1 MSSISNDPNVRVTE
15 PNGTLDSAS
24 QKGFLGH
31 PRPLATLFSVEM
43 WERFSFYGMQAILA
57 YYMYYSVAEGG
68 LGMDKALAVS
78 LVGAYG
84 GGVYLSTIL
93 GAWLADRVFGGE
105 RVLFYS
111 AIMIMCGHLALALL
125 PGGVG
130 LAIGLILVAVGSGG
144 LKANASVIV
153 GTLYS
158 REDPRRDAG
167 FSIFYMGVNLGAL
180 VGPLLTG
187 ALQTSL
193 GFHWGFGAAAV
204 GMALGIA
211 VYAFGRKNLP
221 ELAREVSN
229 PLPAQDRKKVT
240 LIGIAALVVIV
251 ALFAIRLV
259 TLDNLATVISYV
271 VAIAAIVYF
280 TVILR
285 SPQVNTVERN
295 RVFAFIPLFIASVAF
310 WALFQ
315 QQFTFI
321 AVYSDERLDR
331 NLFGWEM
338 PASWVQ
344 SINPIFIIIFAGIF
358 AALWT
363 KMGQRQPSTPL
374 KFALSLFI
382 IGVAYLIF
390 IPMESLEKTPLLVL
404 AGILLLCTFA
414 ELLLSPIGLSISTK
428 LAPEAFRTQMMA
440 LFYLSVSLGTTLSGV
455 LAAYY
460 QPGQEIAYFVA
471 LGAGCIILG
480 VALLVATPAIKRLMG
495 GVK

>member
-1 MSSISNDPNVRVTE
+1 
-15 PNGTLDSAS
+15 
-24 QKGFLGH
+24 
-31 PRPLATLFSVEM
+31 
-43 WERFSFYGMQAILA
+43 
-57 YYMYYSVAEGG
+57 
-68 LGMDKALAVS
+68 
-78 LVGAYG
+78 
-84 GGVYLSTIL
+84 
-93 GAWLADRVFGGE
+93 
-105 RVLFYS
+105 
-111 AIMIMCGHLALALL
+111 
-125 PGGVG
+125 
-130 LAIGLILVAVGSGG
+130 
-144 LKANASVIV
+144 
-153 GTLYS
+153 
-158 REDPRRDAG
+158 
-167 FSIFYMGVNLGAL
+167 
-180 VGPLLTG
+180 
-187 ALQTSL
+187 
-193 GFHWGFGAAAV
+193 
-204 GMALGIA
+204 
-211 VYAFGRKNLP
+211 VYALGRKNLP

-271 VAIAAIVYF
+271 VAIAAIIYF

-285 SPQVNTVERN
+285 SPQVKTVERK

-358 AALWT
+358 AAMWT

-480 VALLVATPAIKRLMG
+480 VALLVATPAIKRLMS

>member
-1 MSSISNDPNVRVTE
+1 MSSISNEPEVRVPA
-15 PNGTLDSAS
+15 PNGGDKTVS
-24 QKGFLGH
+24 QGGFFGH
-31 PRPLATLFSVEM
+31 PKGLGTLFSIEM

-57 YYMYYSVAEGG
+57 YYMYYSVTEGG
-68 LGMDKALAVS
+68 LGMDQTLAVS

-111 AIMIMCGHLALALL
+111 AIMIMLGHVSLALL
-125 PGGVG
+125 PGGAG

-158 REDPRRDAG
+158 REDTRRDAG
-167 FSIFYMGVNLGAL
+167 FSIFYMGINIGGLI
-180 VGPLLTG
+180 GPLLTG
-187 ALQTSL
+187 FLQTRL
-193 GFHWGFGAAAV
+193 GFHWGFGAAAI
-204 GMALGIA
+204 GMALGLAI
-211 VYAFGRKNLP
+211 YAKGRKNFP
-221 ELAREVSN
+221 ALAYEVAN
-229 PLPAQDRKKVT
+229 PLPAAERKKAITV
-240 LIGIAALVVIV
+240 GVVALVLI
-251 ALFAIRLV
+251 ALVFAVRLV
-259 TLDNLATVISYV
+259 SLENLASVISYV
-271 VAIAAIVYF
+271 VVIAAIVYF

-285 SPQVNTVERN
+285 SKKVTQVERK
-295 RVFAFIPLFIASVAF
+295 RVFAFIPLFVASVAF

-344 SINPIFIIIFAGIF
+344 SINPIFIILFAGVF
-358 AALWT
+358 AAMWT
-363 KMGQRQPSTPL
+363 KLGNRQPSTPL
-374 KFALSLFI
+374 KFALSLFV
-382 IGVAYLIF
+382 IGAAYLIF

-404 AGILLLCTFA
+404 VGILLLCTFA
-414 ELLLSPIGLSISTK
+414 ELLLSPIGLSVATK

-455 LAAYY
+455 LAVYY

-471 LGAGCIILG
+471 MGASCIVLGL
-480 VALLVATPAIKRLMG
+480 ALMAATPAIKRLMG

>member
-1 MSSISNDPNVRVTE
+1 
-15 PNGTLDSAS
+15 
-24 QKGFLGH
+24 
-31 PRPLATLFSVEM
+31 M

-68 LGMDKALAVS
+68 LGMDQALAVS

-105 RVLFYS
+105 RVLFYA
-111 AIMIMCGHLALALL
+111 AIMIMFGHIALALL

-130 LAIGLILVAVGSGG
+130 LAIGLVLVAIGSGG

-153 GTLYS
+153 GSLYS

-167 FSIFYMGVNLGAL
+167 FSIFYMGVNIGGL
-180 VGPLLTG
+180 VGPLITG
-187 ALQTSL
+187 FLQTSM

-211 VYAFGRKNLP
+211 VYASGRKNLP
-221 ELAREVSN
+221 AIASEVSN
-229 PLPAQDRKKVT
+229 PLPAKEYKKVA

-271 VAIAAIVYF
+271 VVIAAIIYF

-285 SPQVNTVERN
+285 SKKVNTVERK

-344 SINPIFIIIFAGIF
+344 SINPIFIIIFAGIL
-358 AALWT
+358 AAMWT

-471 LGAGCIILG
+471 MGVGCIVLG
-480 VALLVATPAIKRLMG
+480 VVLLIATPAIKRLMG

>member
-1 MSSISNDPNVRVTE
+1 MSPSSNSIDARTDAPDAAEN
-15 PNGTLDSAS
+15 SAS
-24 QKGFLGH
+24 QRGFLGH
-31 PRPLATLFSVEM
+31 PKPLATLFSVEM

-68 LGMDKALAVS
+68 LGMDQALAVS

-105 RVLFYS
+105 RVLFYA
-111 AIMIMCGHLALALL
+111 AIMIMFGHIALALL

-130 LAIGLILVAVGSGG
+130 LAIGLVLVAIGSGG

-153 GTLYS
+153 GSLYS

-167 FSIFYMGVNLGAL
+167 FSIFYMGVNIGGL
-180 VGPLLTG
+180 VGPLITG
-187 ALQTSL
+187 FLQTSM

-211 VYAFGRKNLP
+211 VYASGRKNLP
-221 ELAREVSN
+221 AIASEVSN
-229 PLPAQDRKKVT
+229 PLPAKEYKKVA
-240 LIGIAALVVIV
+240 LVGIAALVVIV
-251 ALFAIRLV
+251 ALFAGRLV

-271 VAIAAIVYF
+271 VVIAAIIYF

-285 SPQVNTVERN
+285 SKKVNTVERK

-344 SINPIFIIIFAGIF
+344 SINPVFIIIFAGIF
-358 AALWT
+358 ATMWT

-374 KFALSLFI
+374 KFSLSLFI
-382 IGVAYLIF
+382 IGAAYLIF
-390 IPMESLEKTPLLVL
+390 IPMESLAKTPLLVL

-471 LGAGCIILG
+471 MGVGCIVLG
-480 VALLVATPAIKRLMG
+480 VVLLIATPAIKRLMG